1 MVGMV
6 ITFLIVLGIILL
18 SVLIIV
24 IPDLSKAKK
33 RKEDADINYSQYT
46 KDMASEY
53 YEKYITPTEHI
64 IQTKVEEVIE
74 NIKKEYT
81 VSTVTIDSSSNED
94 KIILHVN
101 DKYLKKVVY
110 KDTYEYIYDSNTKY
124 QYIINNVTYESS
136 ILLKQDEVNKLKD
149 ILNKVPVTAK
159 HTFKNELLNHRN
171 EYVLGYIT
179 IYIYGDLTAKIT
191 KNGYVQNFSTLE
203 DFCDKYE
210 AYCRFVRIDLYDW
223 VKEVRTINGY
233 KLKVDIKPYFKITAT
248 KTSKYEFV
256 VSNDVSNVKV
266 YRDGI
271 LLTNRYVQKAI
282 DIQEIVEETLNNNTV
297 VF

>member
-46 KDMASEY
+46 KDMASDY

-81 VSTVTIDSSSNED
+81 VSTVIIDS
-94 KIILHVN
+94 
-101 DKYLKKVVY
+101 
-110 KDTYEYIYDSNTKY
+110 
-124 QYIINNVTYESS
+124 
-136 ILLKQDEVNKLKD
+136 
-149 ILNKVPVTAK
+149 
-159 HTFKNELLNHRN
+159 
-171 EYVLGYIT
+171 
-179 IYIYGDLTAKIT
+179 
-191 KNGYVQNFSTLE
+191 
-203 DFCDKYE
+203 
-210 AYCRFVRIDLYDW
+210 
-223 VKEVRTINGY
+223 
-233 KLKVDIKPYFKITAT
+233 
-248 KTSKYEFV
+248 FV
-256 VSNDVSNVKV
+256 VSDDVSNVKV
-266 YRDGI
+266 YRDDM